1 MTKELLRTVSAAWR
15 KAKYSGVIL
24 LCTAMILVSC
34 GTNHSASKGAEDVI
48 SHMSLDEK
56 LSQMIIPAIRTWN
69 DIEVTDLD
77 EAPELVE
84 ALRKHQY
91 GGIILFGQNIK
102 DTEQTARLV
111 SGLQQNN
118 LGNESVSEHIPYLMP
133 LDEEGGIVIRLLS
146 GTRMTGNMAIAATG
160 SKAEENAA
168 STGRIIGEELSALGF
183 NTDFAPVVD
192 VNNNAANPVIGVR
205 SFSDDPETV
214 AKLGVNYMN
223 GLAEEDIA
231 ATCKHFPGHGDTDID
246 SHIGAPMVDKTYEE
260 LKKTELVPFKA
271 MIENGVDMIMTAHIT
286 FPGIDDS
293 VTYPDGTDGYFPATM
308 SKKIIT
314 EVLRGDLGYDGVVVT
329 DALEM
334 DAITNTA
341 LVEGEP
347 QSADY
352 MANISEKVINA
363 GVDILL
369 IPRDIKDEEAVA
381 FYDDYISSLEAK
393 VEDGSIPMERID
405 ESVSRILKLKEKYGI
420 EASAYSGNEMEDSIN
435 QAKSVV
441 GSTEHHETEM
451 EIARE
456 AVTVLKNDGNTLPLS
471 KEESSVS
478 KVFLLG
484 RLETDETLVE
494 SAMTQMVEEGV
505 LDIDTEVSFD
515 YYIEPDP
522 EGESLHY
529 TEEMAEK
536 IHDADIVIGMTQTYK
551 LDALADLAPSYQA
564 IQRAIDDVHEGGG
577 KFVLLSCRIPYDAA
591 RFADADAI
599 VLAYL
604 GAGLDTDPISMG
616 SGLAGAYNANV
627 VAALEIIGGK
637 TKAFGTLPVDIP
649 EITVNDDGSISYSDK
664 LLYKR
669 GFGLSDE

>member
-15 KAKYSGVIL
+15 KAKFSGVIL

-441 GSTEHHETEM
+441 GSTEHHEAEM

-471 KEESSVS
+471 NEESSVS

>member
-15 KAKYSGVIL
+15 KAKFSGVIL

-441 GSTEHHETEM
+441 GSTEHHEAEM

>member
-15 KAKYSGVIL
+15 KAKFSGVIL

-223 GLAEEDIA
+223 GLAEADIA

-441 GSTEHHETEM
+441 GSTEHHEAEM

-471 KEESSVS
+471 NEESSVS